1 MFIPTSFLCTPI
13 IYSNSEY
20 RKSTKMKKLFSLVHT
35 SEMQKG
41 LVFSTSPFCESERYR
56 RFITRD
62 LRERS

>member
-20 RKSTKMKKLFSLVHT
+20 KKSTKMKKLFSLVHT

-41 LVFSTSPFCESERYR
+41 LVFFDQSF
-56 RFITRD
+56 
-62 LRERS
+62 L

>member
-20 RKSTKMKKLFSLVHT
+20 KKSTKMKKLFSLVHT

-41 LVFSTSPFCESERYR
+41 LVFFDQS
-56 RFITRD
+56 
-62 LRERS
+62 LL